1 MCKQSTDGA
10 KNDGALPNHQAF
22 PNPVARFG
30 GLRVLQLLV
39 ADGGTCPLLV
49 WTVIFVI
56 IFSFKCPLS
65 NGFGGQR

>member
-1 MCKQSTDGA
+1 M
-10 KNDGALPNHQAF
+10 
-22 PNPVARFG
+22 ARFG

-39 ADGGTCPLLV
+39 TDGGTYPLLV

-65 NGFGGQR
+65 NGLGGQR